1 MSEVTQLCLTLC
13 VPMDCSLPGSSVY
26 GIFQARV
33 LEWAPISFSMICDK
47 YLPNELHGDL
57 IFRPVIIGLVFSFWP
72 HCMACGIFVPQL
84 GIEPGPSEVSVLSP
98 NHWSARGFPPFVLL
112 ILHL

>member
-1 MSEVTQLCLTLC
+1 MKVKSLSPLHD
-13 VPMDCSLPGSSVY
+13 PMDYSLPGSSVY

-84 GIEPGPSEVSVLSP
+84 GIETGSLALEAQNP
-98 NHWSARGFPPFVLL
+98 NYWITREFLRVG
-112 ILHL
+112 IL